1 MSSLNRAELIG
12 HLGADPRVDTTPTGV
27 RVASFTMATGE
38 KWTDAGTGEV
48 KERTEWHRV
57 VVWGGRNGDGLAGV
71 VERYA
76 RKGDRLFV
84 SGQLRTRKWTDKNG
98 QDRYTTEIVLSGR
111 EAKLVLLGQP
121 RGNGGAA
128 AAEPTARR
136 DDLDDEIPF

>member
-12 HLGADPRVDTTPTGV
+12 NLGADPRVDTTPAGV
-27 RVASFTMATGE
+27 RVASFSIATTE

-84 SGQLRTRKWTDKNG
+84 SGQLRTRKWTDKTG
-98 QDRYTTEIVLSGR
+98 QDRYTTEVVLSGR
-111 EAKLVLLGQP
+111 EAKLVLLGAP
-121 RGNGGAA
+121 RGGGAA
-128 AAEPTARR
+128 AAPDPAARG
-136 DDLDDEIPF
+136 DELDDEIPF